1 MDHDRYGLD
10 GHPIYPRPGHF
21 DHVTGQ
27 PLPTFGGSKGR
38 AAGPLS
44 IALAV
49 LMCIVAVL
57 LAYMSNLIG

>member
-10 GHPIYPRPGHF
+10 GHPIHPRPGHF
-21 DHVTGQ
+21 DYVTGQ
-27 PLPTFGGSKGR
+27 PLPTFEGTNGR
-38 AAGPLS
+38 STGPLT

-49 LMCIVAVL
+49 VMCIVAVF